1 MIATLKS
8 CLIYN
13 SYHFLFLLNLDDFQ
27 YEITVTSNHTFL
39 DTILLKSGYYSFMNR
54 EYGTLYFEPGYHL
67 NMSLNVE
74 QFDESLK
81 FLGVGTPPNNYLTQ
95 KLLKKEQLIPD
106 YKELFLLEE
115 MAFMTKGN

>member
-1 MIATLKS
+1 
-8 CLIYN
+8 
-13 SYHFLFLLNLDDFQ
+13 
-27 YEITVTSNHTFL
+27 
-39 DTILLKSGYYSFMNR
+39 MNR
-54 EYGTLYFEPGYHL
+54 EYGTLYFEPGYYL

>member
-1 MIATLKS
+1 
-8 CLIYN
+8 
-13 SYHFLFLLNLDDFQ
+13 
-27 YEITVTSNHTFL
+27 
-39 DTILLKSGYYSFMNR
+39 
-54 EYGTLYFEPGYHL
+54 
-67 NMSLNVE
+67 LNVE